1 MVCFEVFKIITKFS
15 ALVWPAGRGPAL
27 LYGTGC
33 LAPGAPWNYV
43 NTESQF

>member
-1 MVCFEVFKIITKFS
+1 MFCFEVFKIITKFS
-15 ALVWPAGRGPAL
+15 ALVWPAG